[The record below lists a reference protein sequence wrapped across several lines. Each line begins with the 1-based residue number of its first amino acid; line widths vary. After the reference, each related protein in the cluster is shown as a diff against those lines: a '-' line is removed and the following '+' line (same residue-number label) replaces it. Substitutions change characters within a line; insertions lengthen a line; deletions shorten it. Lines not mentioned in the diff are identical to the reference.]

1 MQCISC
7 GSKAMFKKAVE
18 KYEYVESGL
27 RGVFLQG
34 ATIHVCSACGEEEVA
49 IPAIEALHQSIASA
63 LASKAQRLQ
72 PSEVRFL
79 RKHLGLSGRDFASL
93 LRVTPET
100 VSRWENP
107 KRESEHIGETSELLL
122 RTLIMSHQKP
132 ISSYEDLSQWGKK
145 ARASLRAVF
154 RRTRNAWTSEKA
166 A

>member
-1 MQCISC
+1 ML
-7 GSKAMFKKAVE
+7 KKAVDR
-18 KYEYVESGL
+18 YEYVESGL
-27 RGVFLQG
+27 RGVILKG
-34 ATIHVCSACGEEEVA
+34 VGIHVCKSCGEEEVT
-49 IPAIEALHQSIASA
+49 IPAIEALHQTIANT
-63 LASKAQRLQ
+63 LASKGQRLQ

-79 RKHLGLSGRDFASL
+79 RKYLGLSGRDFASL

-122 RTLIMSHQKP
+122 RTLVVSHQKP
-132 ISSYEDLSQWGKK
+132 ISNYEDLSHWGKK

-154 RRTRNAWTSEKA
+154 RCSRNTWTSDKA

>member
-1 MQCISC
+1 MQCVSC
-7 GSKAMFKKAVE
+7 GMKSMHKRQLSS
-18 KYEYVESGL
+18 YEYLESGL

-34 ATIHVCSACGEEEVA
+34 VTLHECKNCGEEEVS
-49 IPAIEALHQSIASA
+49 IPAIEALHCAIANA
-63 LASKAQRLQ
+63 LASKDQRLQ

-79 RKHLGLSGRDFASL
+79 RKYLGLSGRDFASL

-122 RTLIMSHQKP
+122 RTLIVSQQKP
-132 ISSYEDLSQWGKK
+132 ISNYEDLGHWGTK
-145 ARASLRAVF
+145 ARASLKVHF
-154 RRTRNAWTSEKA
+154 RCSKNAWRSAKA